1 MKSRISFNTECKR
14 SQDPGL
20 AGLTSKNHTAFKDKN
35 SLKFFFINHTKQNMR
50 IKLNTTEILDCM
62 A

>member
-35 SLKFFFINHTKQNMR
+35 SLNFFFYKPHQTKH
-50 IKLNTTEILDCM
+50 ED
-62 A
+62 